1 MTEEPTARASGK
13 RTVLVL
19 DDDDALRRTIR
30 RLLELYDYTVL
41 EAAQAHAAIE
51 VVTEHTGP
59 IDLILCD
66 LVLPGLGGREAAST
80 LMARRPEAKVL
91 YMSGYSS
98 AGSFRSDLEHTAP
111 DFLAKPFEVQQLL
124 DAIAK
129 ALG

>member
-1 MTEEPTARASGK
+1 MTEEPTAQAPGN

-19 DDDDALRRTIR
+19 DDEDTLRKMVR
-30 RLLELYDYTVL
+30 RVLELYDYTVL
-41 EAAQAHAAIE
+41 EAAHAQAALEA
-51 VVTEHTGP
+51 VTEHEGP

-66 LVLPGLGGREAAST
+66 LVLPGLGGREAASA

-98 AGSFRSDLEHTAP
+98 PGSFRSDLEHTAP
-111 DFLAKPFEVQQLL
+111 DFLPKPFEVQQLL
-124 DAIAK
+124 DAIEK